1 MQSAKMADFKPFD
14 ATNWKIG
21 VVVSQFNQDI
31 SEALCGS
38 LLARAQEYNLQP
50 NNISVFRVAGCVE
63 VPLVLQQLAISKQ
76 YDVLIALGCVIKGD
90 TPHFDYVCKF
100 VTEGVLRVQLDQN
113 IPIGFGILT
122 CNNYKEAT
130 ARRELGRQFLDAAM
144 QQASTIRSIQSV

>member
-1 MQSAKMADFKPFD
+1 MQKAKIADFKPFD
-14 ATNWKIG
+14 ATSWKIG

-31 SEALCGS
+31 PEALCDS

-50 NNISVFRVAGCVE
+50 SNISVFRVAGSVE

-122 CNNYKEAT
+122 CNNYKEAE
-130 ARRELGRQFLDAAM
+130 ARRKLGGQFLDAAM
-144 QQASTIRSIQSV
+144 QQANTIRNIQSS